1 MKRLLSLL
9 SIIFCLNV
17 LTLNAANSPI
27 DAGPLSEKSYVALY
41 TCDPGKELYSTFGHS
56 AIGVIDPAQNLL
68 VVFNYGTFD
77 FNVPHFY
84 LKFASGKLL
93 YKISAGNYYRFL
105 VEYEM
110 QRRRVVEQQLNM
122 SLSQRQRLLNLLL
135 ENYKPEN
142 REYQYD
148 FFFDNCA
155 SRILDMLYLTLGD
168 TLVYNSDAEVA
179 QPTFRDLI
187 NPYLQNSKWSKF
199 GIDLALGSV
208 IDKQATPRQQAFLPD
223 LLKQYIDNCQING
236 APFVKSEK
244 NLVPPSELPKGVPFW
259 LSPWFICWILFTL
272 VIVLTYFIRVDKWFL
287 ADRIIYVTFGLIG
300 LIVLL
305 LWFATDHDATAGN
318 LNILWANP
326 LFLIYVFILSKPR
339 SSFKSILQYAILIPL
354 VIVIV
359 GWHWMPQQYN
369 PAFIPLAGIALVRF
383 LAGEARFRIR
393 KNIFN

>member
-9 SIIFCLNV
+9 SVVLCLNV
-17 LTLNAANSPI
+17 LTLNAANSAI
-27 DAGPLSEKSYVALY
+27 DVQPLSPKSYVALY
-41 TCDPGKELYSTFGHS
+41 TCDPGKELYATFGHT
-56 AIGVIDPAQNLL
+56 AIGVIDPVQNLW

-93 YKISAGNYYRFL
+93 YKISAGNYYKFL
-105 VEYEM
+105 VEYEIE
-110 QRRRVVEQQLNM
+110 QRRVVEQQLNM
-122 SLSQRQRLLNLLL
+122 SLSQRQRLLDLLI

-168 TLVYNSDAEVA
+168 TLVYKVDSVFT
-179 QPTFRDLI
+179 QPTFRGLI
-187 NPYLQNSKWSKF
+187 TPYLKNSKWSKF

-208 IDKQATPRQQAFLPD
+208 IDKPATPRQQSFLPD
-223 LLKQYIDNCQING
+223 LLNQYLDNCQING
-236 APFVKSEK
+236 QPFVKSEK
-244 NLVPPSELPKGVPFW
+244 DLVPASELPKGVPFW
-259 LSPWFICWILFTL
+259 FSPWFICWILFT
-272 VIVLTYFIRVDKWFL
+272 IVLILTYFIKTEKWFL
-287 ADRIIYVTFGLIG
+287 ADRIIFTTFGLLG

-318 LNILWANP
+318 LNVLWANP
-326 LFLIYVFILSKPR
+326 LFLVYVFMMSKPR
-339 SSFKSILQYAILIPL
+339 TRVKIVLQYLLLIPL
-354 VIVIV
+354 LAVVI
-359 GWHWMPQQYN
+359 GWHWVPQQYN

-383 LAGEARFRIR
+383 LAGEERFRINR
-393 KNIFN
+393 